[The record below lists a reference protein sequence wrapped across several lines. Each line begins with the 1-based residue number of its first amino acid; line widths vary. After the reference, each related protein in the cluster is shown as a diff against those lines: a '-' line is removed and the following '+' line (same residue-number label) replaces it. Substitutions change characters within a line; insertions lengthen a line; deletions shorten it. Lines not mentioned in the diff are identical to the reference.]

1 MFFFARS
8 PRPFVLVAGLLT
20 AVSLLVP
27 ATAAARTPVDPT
39 TLTPPPPDFFNA
51 ECNTAAGGVLCTLH
65 FSDDPIVNEPSGVLC
80 GSTELLF
87 SQTRSV
93 IGKRTYDAEGRLLQR
108 HFREQLAGVLTNPL
122 TGASV
127 PWTQHDTVI
136 HDLSVPGDL
145 DSGTTKITGLSSR
158 FFLPGGGTILI
169 DAGTT
174 VHDASGALVREGGPH
189 PLVDYFELGDG
200 AALQPICDAVD

>member
-1 MFFFARS
+1 MSSHDRS
-8 PRPFVLVAGLLT
+8 RRVLVRVAGMLGAIALM
-20 AVSLLVP
+20 AP
-27 ATAAARTPVDPT
+27 ATVAARTAVDPT

-51 ECNTAAGGVLCTLH
+51 DCNVGAGGVLCTLH
-65 FSDDPIVNEPSGVLC
+65 FSDDPVVDEPSGILC
-80 GSTELLF
+80 GSTELLV

-93 IGKRTYDAEGRLLQR
+93 IGKRTYDAAGLLLQR
-108 HFREQLAGVLTNPL
+108 HFREELAGTLTNPV
-122 TGASV
+122 TGRSV

-145 DSGTTKITGLSSR
+145 DSGTTMITGLTSR
-158 FFLPGGGTILI
+158 FFLPGGGTVLV

-174 VHDASGALVREGGPH
+174 VHDAAGALVKEGGPH

-200 AALQPICDAVD
+200 DALGPICDAVG